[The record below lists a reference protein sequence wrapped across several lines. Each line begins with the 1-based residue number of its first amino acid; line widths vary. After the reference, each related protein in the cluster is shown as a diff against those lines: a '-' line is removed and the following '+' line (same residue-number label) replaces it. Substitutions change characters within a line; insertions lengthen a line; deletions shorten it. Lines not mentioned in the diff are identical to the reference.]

1 MFYIIKWLAK
11 IPETDTCIAW
21 KVSGPSLFR
30 NRYTDINNSDI
41 ISLCIGKIEEMVL
54 NDFNDKVENILSEPN
69 RNISN
74 KINSVYSSINL
85 SYNNDWRINESINF
99 FKRKLNKQITERRDL
114 YPCIENAYSVKFTKK
129 RLILVKNLITK
140 YLIEFS
146 KVNDINFIYKRH
158 IEFGGK
164 IEKIT
169 DYLLTKIFGNNIME
183 SLEDYD
189 EIVYLVPQSK
199 TVLDSIAKKIFEDPY
214 YQDKMFVE
222 DRKYKEKE
230 EIVDFPVFS
239 FFSHIFEQYND
250 NKIILNLSSLTFEE
264 RRNLLGIE

>member
-1 MFYIIKWLAK
+1 
-11 IPETDTCIAW
+11 
-21 KVSGPSLFR
+21 
-30 NRYTDINNSDI
+30 
-41 ISLCIGKIEEMVL
+41 
-54 NDFNDKVENILSEPN
+54 
-69 RNISN
+69 
-74 KINSVYSSINL
+74 
-85 SYNNDWRINESINF
+85 
-99 FKRKLNKQITERRDL
+99 
-114 YPCIENAYSVKFTKK
+114 
-129 RLILVKNLITK
+129 
-140 YLIEFS
+140 
-146 KVNDINFIYKRH
+146 
-158 IEFGGK
+158 
-164 IEKIT
+164 
-169 DYLLTKIFGNNIME
+169 ME

-222 DRKYKEKE
+222 DRKHKEKE